1 MLRVKCSEM
10 LCLDTVEHPTCRTAQ
25 FYFKFMNGTLFYYFA
40 CKHVVVVQSL
50 SCLVFVLIQDLYKNL
65 LCTVGTAFLL

>member
-25 FYFKFMNGTLFYYFA
+25 FYFKFMNGTLFYYSA
-40 CKHVVVVQSL
+40 CKHVVV
-50 SCLVFVLIQDLYKNL
+50 LIQDLYENL